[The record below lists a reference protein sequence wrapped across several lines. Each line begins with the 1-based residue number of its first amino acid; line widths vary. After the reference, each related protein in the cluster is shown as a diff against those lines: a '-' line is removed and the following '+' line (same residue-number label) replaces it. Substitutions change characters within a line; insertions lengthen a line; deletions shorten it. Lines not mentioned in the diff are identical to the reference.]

1 MARPKNYIPYNKGT
15 TLSFI
20 EKANTVHKNY
30 YDYSKVTYV
39 NSTTKVTILCS
50 KHGEFSQTPAMH
62 ISGQKCPK
70 CAIKQRSRKRALT
83 TELFIQKALKM
94 HNGVYEYSKVKY
106 INNSTKV
113 DIYCSNCNSYF
124 KQTPSDHL
132 NKHGCPNCC
141 KYAIDITKPVT
152 FYVIELESSI
162 PLFKIGI
169 TNKTVKERYKSDNPN
184 KCIKSILLEIA
195 FLNGYEAVLFEKHIK
210 ENFSQYRYT
219 ADTMHFGKTKN
230 TEILTINPVDYVK
243 NKLVQS
249 LQTKGFS

>member
-15 TLSFI
+15 ILSFI

-243 NKLVQS
+243 NRLVQS
-249 LQTKGFS
+249 LQTKGFP